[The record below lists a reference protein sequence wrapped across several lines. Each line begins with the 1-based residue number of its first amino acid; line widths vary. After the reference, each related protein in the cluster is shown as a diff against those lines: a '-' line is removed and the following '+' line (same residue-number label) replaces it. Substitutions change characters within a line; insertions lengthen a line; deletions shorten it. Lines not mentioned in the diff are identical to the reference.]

1 MVAAAAL
8 AGEYR
13 LFPGK
18 TPSIEGSRP
27 VLAPGR
33 LGQLLAGQPPDQAV
47 KTLGQLFTL
56 CAHAHQ
62 RTARMAL
69 AAAHASLSA
78 TIATPPSVIANPAP
92 VIANSL
98 PFIANEVKQSIS
110 PSEVDCR
117 VTNFLEPPVF
127 LLLETARDHLR
138 SIALDWPQRIG
149 LALSARDQ
157 LGWLKACPLPL
168 AAPKPVDD
176 EALAWRL
183 LAQLN
188 DWLGSHVLRQSTHH
202 WLAQHQAPQAL
213 AAWCSANAERLLPA
227 RCLAMSLQISTPPV
241 EGLRPLNVLSLDPT
255 EQRRQLLE
263 LVARMERDP
272 DFCQYPTWHGQ
283 CVENGPWTRLRHTPA
298 AGKPTLIVR
307 LDSRWME
314 LLELSQTTPES
325 LDSSGPPLSS
335 GVLIT
340 GTGQALA
347 WCEMARGL
355 LLHWAHCDAQ
365 GQVLDYKVVAPTE
378 WNFHPQGTL
387 AQALS
392 ALAPT
397 DTQAAHQLAA
407 AFDPC
412 VACTV

>member
-1 MVAAAAL
+1 MVAATAL

-33 LGQLLAGQPPDQAV
+33 LRQLLAGQLPDQAV
-47 KTLGQLFTL
+47 RTLGQLFTL

-69 AAAHASLSA
+69 AAAHASCSA
-78 TIATPPSVIANPAP
+78 VIANSPF

-98 PFIANEVKQSIS
+98 PLIANPLPVIANEVKQSMS
-110 PSEVDCR
+110 PRDVDCR
-117 VTNFLEPPVF
+117 ITKFLEPPVF

-138 SIALDWPQRIG
+138 SIALDWPQHLG
-149 LALSARDQ
+149 LTLSARDR
-157 LGWLKACPLPL
+157 LAWLKDCPLPL
-168 AAPKPVDD
+168 VGAKPVDD
-176 EALAWRL
+176 AALAWRL

-188 DWLGSHVLRQSTHH
+188 GWLGSHVFQQATHH
-202 WLAQHQAPQAL
+202 WLTQHQAPQAL

-227 RCLAMSLQISTPPV
+227 RCLAASLQCSVPHTA
-241 EGLRPLNVLSLDPT
+241 GTLSLHLLDPNQAVQ
-255 EQRRQLLE
+255 QRQMLE
-263 LVARMERDP
+263 LVTQMQCDP

-283 CVENGPWTRLRHTPA
+283 CAENGPWTRLRHTPA
-298 AGKPTLIVR
+298 AGEPTLAAR
-307 LDSRWME
+307 LASRWME
-314 LLELSQTTPES
+314 LLELSQTTPETV
-325 LDSSGPPLSS
+325 DSSGPPLSS
-335 GVLIT
+335 GVQIT

-365 GQVLDYKVVAPTE
+365 GRVLDYKVVAPTE

-392 ALAPT
+392 ALSPADSAT
-397 DTQAAHQLAA
+397 AHQLAA